1 MAARLE
7 KDRVLA
13 WLSGFEAARQADL
26 ARLRQEPID
35 RQRSVRLAL
44 GLIKLIRARGGP
56 AIEDI
61 QIREQA
67 LDQVRQRW
75 VTLKKVFA
83 RE

>member
-1 MAARLE
+1 MITAARLE
-7 KDRVLA
+7 KGRVLA
-13 WLSGFEAARQADL
+13 WLSGFEAARQADR

-44 GLIKLIRARGGP
+44 GLMKLIHAHGGP
-56 AIEDI
+56 AIEDS

-75 VTLKKVFA
+75 VTL
-83 RE
+83 